1 MGARGTDE
9 GRRRGSGAPPLTT
22 TDPSDI
28 RNIAVVGPSG
38 SGKTTLVEALLAAS
52 GTISRAGSVDAGT
65 SVGDHDPAAVR
76 QHRTVGLSVA
86 PLAHEATKVN
96 LVDTPGYADFVGE
109 LRAGMRAA
117 DSALFVVS
125 ATEEVDVATRAVW
138 DECAAAGMP
147 RALVIARIDHQR
159 AAVDAALASLRGDL
173 GEGVHPVYEL
183 DPDGLIGLIS
193 LRRSVY
199 ADGKRTL
206 VTPDEADLDRVRP
219 DRDSL
224 IEAVIAES
232 EDEALMERY
241 LAGEPVEADVLIRDL
256 ETAVTRGTLFPVFL
270 VSSLTGVGIADLLDA
285 LPRAFPSPRERP
297 LPVAT
302 DPRGRNHA
310 PLAPDPS
317 GPFAAEVI
325 HTEVD
330 AYVGRVSLLRVF
342 SGTLRPDDT
351 VHVSGHGMADRGHED
366 HDDDERVA
374 HVYSPLGGTL
384 TEVPYAVAGDI
395 CAITKAGSAET
406 GDTLSSP
413 DDPLLIHPWPMPEP
427 MLPIAVV
434 AKTRRDEDTLSRNLA
449 RLVAADPTLR
459 LERNAE
465 TGQLVLWC
473 MGESHADV
481 VLSRLREGGAD
492 VETEPVRVALR
503 ETFTGPAKGHGRH
516 VKQSGG
522 HGQYAVCE
530 IEVEPLPRGGGFSFV
545 DKVVGGAVPR
555 QFIPSVEKG
564 VRTQLERGLAEGCP
578 VVDVRVTLTGGKS
591 HSVDSSDAAFQAA
604 GAMALKDAAASA
616 RVILLEPVDEVAV
629 DVPDQHLGAILE
641 DLSSRRGRVQAT
653 DAGSESGRSIVR
665 AAVPATE
672 LLTYS
677 VDLRSLASGAASFT
691 RTFAQYEVLPEGARS
706 GTRLR

>member
-1 MGARGTDE
+1 MGVKGSDE
-9 GRRRGSGAPPLTT
+9 SRRSGQSGAAVEVH
-22 TDPSDI
+22 DPADL

-52 GTISRAGSVDAGT
+52 GTIPRAGSVDAGT
-65 SVGDHDPAAVR
+65 TVGDHDPAAVR

-86 PLAHEATKVN
+86 PLVHDGTKVN

-109 LRAGMRAA
+109 LRAGLRAA

-125 ATEEVDVATRAVW
+125 ATDEVDVATRAVW
-138 DECAAAGMP
+138 DECAAVGMP
-147 RALVIARIDHQR
+147 RAVVVARIDHQR
-159 AAVDAALASLRGDL
+159 ANVDAAVSGLRAALGD
-173 GEGVHPVYEL
+173 GVHPVYEL
-183 DPDGLIGLIS
+183 APDGLIGLIS

-199 ADGKRTL
+199 ADGVRTL
-206 VTPDEADLDRVRP
+206 VDPDDGDLATVGP
-219 DRDSL
+219 DRDTL
-224 IEAVIAES
+224 IEAVIGES
-232 EDEALMERY
+232 EDEDLMERY
-241 LAGEPVEADVLIRDL
+241 LAGEPVEPEVLVRDL
-256 ETAVTRGTLFPVFL
+256 ETAVTRGALHPVFL
-270 VSSLTGVGIADLLDA
+270 VSSLTGVGVADLLDA
-285 LPRAFPSPRERP
+285 LPRAFPSPLERP

-302 DPRGRNHA
+302 DPHGRRHA
-310 PLAPDPS
+310 PLAPDPD

-330 AYVGRVSLLRVF
+330 AYVGRVSLLRTF

-366 HDDDERVA
+366 HDADERVA
-374 HVYSPLGGTL
+374 HVYAALGGTL
-384 TEVPYAVAGDI
+384 TELPYAVAGDI
-395 CAITKAGSAET
+395 CAITKIGSAET

-413 DDPLLIHPWPMPEP
+413 ADPLLIDPWPMPEP
-427 MLPIAVV
+427 LLPIAVV

-449 RLVAADPTLR
+449 RLAAADPTLR

-492 VETEPVRVALR
+492 VDTEPVRVALR
-503 ETFTGPAKGHGRH
+503 ETFAGPASGEGRH

-522 HGQYAVCE
+522 HGQYAVCQ
-530 IEVEPLPRGGGFSFV
+530 IDVEPLPRGSGFTFV

-564 VRTQLERGLAEGCP
+564 VRAQLEKGLVEGCP
-578 VVDVRVTLTGGKS
+578 VVDVKVTLTGGKA
-591 HSVDSSDAAFQAA
+591 HSVDSSDSAFQTA
-604 GAMALKDAAASA
+604 GALALKDAASRAQ
-616 RVILLEPVDEVAV
+616 VILLEPVDEVAV
-629 DVPDQHLGAILE
+629 EVPDEHLGTILE
-641 DLSSRRGRVQAT
+641 DLSSRRGRVQGTEAAE
-653 DAGSESGRSIVR
+653 DSGRSVVR

-672 LLTYS
+672 LLSYS
-677 VDLRSLASGAASFT
+677 VELRSLASGAASFT
-691 RTFAQYEVLPEGARS
+691 RTFAQYEVLPDGVAGRS
-706 GTRLR
+706 RLR

>member
-1 MGARGTDE
+1 MGAKGTDE
-9 GRRRGSGAPPLTT
+9 GRRRGTGAPPLAVSAP
-22 TDPSDI
+22 DKI

-38 SGKTTLVEALLAAS
+38 SGKTTLVETLLAAS
-52 GTISRAGSVDAGT
+52 GTISRAGSVEAGT
-65 SVGDHDPAAVR
+65 TVGDHDPAAVR

-86 PLAHEATKVN
+86 PLVHDGTKVN
-96 LVDTPGYADFVGE
+96 LLDTPGYADFVGE
-109 LRAGMRAA
+109 LRAGLRAA

-138 DECAAAGMP
+138 EECATLGIP
-147 RALVIARIDHQR
+147 RALVVARIDHQR
-159 AAVDAALASLRGDL
+159 ANVAAAVAGLRDAL
-173 GEGVHPVYEL
+173 GEGVHPVYEHAG
-183 DPDGLIGLIS
+183 DALIGLIS
-193 LRRSVY
+193 LRRSEY
-199 ADGKRTL
+199 ADGERRL
-206 VTPDEADLDRVRP
+206 VDPDDTELERVRP
-219 DRDSL
+219 DRDAL

-232 EDEALMERY
+232 EDEALMDRY
-241 LAGEPVEADVLIRDL
+241 LAGEPVEPGVLIRDL
-256 ETAVTRGTLFPVFL
+256 ETAVTRGTLYPVFL
-270 VSSLTGVGIADLLDA
+270 VSSLTGVGVLELLDA
-285 LPRAFPSPRERP
+285 LPGAFPSPKERP
-297 LPVAT
+297 LPPAT
-302 DPRGRNHA
+302 DPRGRDHA
-310 PLAPDPS
+310 VLAADPDGPL
-317 GPFAAEVI
+317 AAEVV

-330 AYVGRVSLLRVF
+330 AYVGRVSLLRMF

-366 HDDDERVA
+366 HDVDERVA
-374 HVYSPLGGTL
+374 HVYAPLGAAL
-384 TEVPYAVAGDI
+384 TEMPYAVAGDI
-395 CAITKAGSAET
+395 CAVTKVGSAET

-427 MLPIAVV
+427 MLPLAVV

-449 RLVAADPTLR
+449 RLAAADPTLR

-503 ETFTGPAKGHGRH
+503 ETFAGPAKGLGRH

-530 IEVEPLPRGGGFSFV
+530 IEVEPLPRGTGFEFV

-564 VRTQLERGLAEGCP
+564 VRTQLSRGLAEGCP
-578 VVDVRVTLTGGKS
+578 VVDVRVTLTGGKA
-591 HSVDSSDAAFQAA
+591 HSVDSSDAAFQTA
-604 GAMALKDAAASA
+604 GAMALNDAASHTQ
-616 RVILLEPVDEVAV
+616 VILLEPVDQVAV
-629 DVPDQHLGAILE
+629 DVPDEHLGAILE

-653 DAGSESGRSIVR
+653 EVGAEPGHSVVL
-665 AAVPATE
+665 ATVPATE
-672 LLTYS
+672 LVSYS
-677 VDLRSLASGAASFT
+677 ADLRSLTSGAASFT
-691 RTFAQYEVLPEGARS
+691 RRFAQYEVLPNGARAGS
-706 GTRLR
+706 RLT